1 MALVAN
7 PNLRLVDQD
16 PLEGDDIAIEIA
28 EDGPKQDIDEHGNI
42 MSIELPDGS
51 ITFSLDGS
59 PIEKSESA
67 RKASWFDNLV
77 DEIDAAELSMIAHN
91 LMKGVQDDLD
101 SRKEC
106 IEDRAQGI
114 KLLGLKI

>member
-7 PNLRLVDQD
+7 PNLRLVDDEPSQM
-16 PLEGDDIAIEIA
+16 EGEDISVELA

-59 PIEKSESA
+59 PIEKA
-67 RKASWFDNLV
+67 
-77 DEIDAAELSMIAHN
+77 
-91 LMKGVQDDLD
+91 
-101 SRKEC
+101 
-106 IEDRAQGI
+106 
-114 KLLGLKI
+114 